1 MSKRGVGNV
10 DNHANVG
17 NQTII
22 NIQNMT
28 GNIGTPDKKSESV
41 NTVALGAFDQQVN
54 DLDGIMKGI
63 VDTLGKD
70 ATRQASKDEWQEFY
84 LSLQDTVRYGRAQSD
99 ATGELKTFVNN
110 ITSLYKDWEEIMIR
124 RSDNLPV
131 DNAADVFG
139 RIIKETDS
147 YLFFR
152 NVLNEPTELNA
163 AKSKPNFEL
172 YLKKAKEK
180 YSTIKTLLYSDQP
193 KPFYDFYVCNDIE
206 RRIPVPSKFGS
217 SYRIATIGN
226 VTVKSLTECSR
237 FVILAGTGGLGKSMM
252 MRHLLLNSIENYT
265 EMLIIPVFIP
275 LKDFDENVESLF
287 DGGLYN

>member
-28 GNIGTPDKKSESV
+28 GNIGIPDKKSESV
-41 NTVALGAFDQQVN
+41 NTVALGTFDQQVN

-84 LSLQDTVRYGRAQSD
+84 LALQDTVRYGRAQSD

-139 RIIKETDS
+139 RIIKE
-147 YLFFR
+147 
-152 NVLNEPTELNA
+152 
-163 AKSKPNFEL
+163 
-172 YLKKAKEK
+172 
-180 YSTIKTLLYSDQP
+180 I
-193 KPFYDFYVCNDIE
+193 
-206 RRIPVPSKFGS
+206 
-217 SYRIATIGN
+217 
-226 VTVKSLTECSR
+226 
-237 FVILAGTGGLGKSMM
+237 
-252 MRHLLLNSIENYT
+252 
-265 EMLIIPVFIP
+265 
-275 LKDFDENVESLF
+275 
-287 DGGLYN
+287 

>member
-84 LSLQDTVRYGRAQSD
+84 LALQDTV
-99 ATGELKTFVNN
+99 AT
-110 ITSLYKDWEEIMIR
+110 I
-124 RSDNLPV
+124 
-131 DNAADVFG
+131 
-139 RIIKETDS
+139 DS
-147 YLFFR
+147 YLYSFEDGSKIVGILQSFIQ
-152 NVLNEPTELNA
+152 
-163 AKSKPNFEL
+163 KSNK
-172 YLKKAKEK
+172 
-180 YSTIKTLLYSDQP
+180 
-193 KPFYDFYVCNDIE
+193 
-206 RRIPVPSKFGS
+206 
-217 SYRIATIGN
+217 
-226 VTVKSLTECSR
+226 
-237 FVILAGTGGLGKSMM
+237 
-252 MRHLLLNSIENYT
+252 
-265 EMLIIPVFIP
+265 
-275 LKDFDENVESLF
+275 
-287 DGGLYN
+287 